1 MTMFIKI
8 CGMTSADAVAAAVA
22 AGADAVGFV
31 FAESP
36 RRVSPIRACE
46 LAARLPASVERVA
59 VTRHPSAALCR
70 EIFDVFSPDTLQ
82 TDAEDLAMIRL
93 PAGCAALPVFRNS
106 LAPRDIS
113 PQTRLLFEGLD
124 SGTGKIADWQAAR
137 ELAKRA
143 RLILA
148 GGLDAVNVEEA
159 ILAVRPFGVDVSS
172 GVESSPGIKDPGK
185 IEAFVARVR
194 TAEKRL

>member
-8 CGMTSADAVAAAVA
+8 CGITSADAVAAAVA
-22 AGADAVGFV
+22 VGVDALGFV

-46 LAARLPASVERVA
+46 LAARAPASVERIA

-82 TDAEDLAMIRL
+82 TDADDFATIRL
-93 PAGCAALPVFRNS
+93 PTGCAALPVFRDGP
-106 LAPRDIS
+106 APRDIS
-113 PQTRLLFEGLD
+113 PQTRLLFEGPE
-124 SGTGKIADWQAAR
+124 SGTGEIADWRTAR
-137 ELAKRA
+137 ELAART

-148 GGLDAVNVEEA
+148 GGLDAANVEEA

-172 GVESSPGIKDPGK
+172 GVESSPGVKDPGK
-185 IEAFVARVR
+185 IEAFVASVR
-194 TAEKRL
+194 AAEKRI